1 MEVHRIR
8 LRGPWEILAPAD
20 SSSIGAARRVKLPVT
35 WAEAAGKSAATSLR
49 CERRFHR
56 PTFMAEFERVWLVVS
71 EPCAKF
77 EVALNRQQLAGF
89 SDRAEVTEQLL
100 DANVLTIDLAAP
112 ADKDA
117 ELFTVTLEIEERE

>member
-1 MEVHRIR
+1 
-8 LRGPWEILAPAD
+8 
-20 SSSIGAARRVKLPVT
+20 
-35 WAEAAGKSAATSLR
+35 
-49 CERRFHR
+49 
-56 PTFMAEFERVWLVVS
+56 MAEFERVWLVVS